1 MLRKIGEIIIFKLEN
16 NTALKALEEAGF
28 TIVKES
34 DTFTQTTYCIAKEEE
49 DWYSNLQK
57 QKEKETDFG
66 ALLSNDPSPADDLAK
81 KVKEQKELLD
91 KLVCNDVV
99 VAETGV

>member
-28 TIVKES
+28 TIVKEIDS
-34 DTFTQTTYCIAKEEE
+34 INQTTYCIAKEEE
-49 DWYSNLQK
+49 DWYTNLQK

-91 KLVCNDVV
+91 KLVCNDMV